1 MIIFIIMI
9 GCILTSYFIYKS
21 LNITQLIVSIL
32 ISIIIYSLLFT
43 TENKITYTTK
53 IEPIND
59 SIYLKAIICNDNII
73 YLYKNHQ
80 IYTTNIDS
88 IIYTDS
94 LCYFRTDSIIKSN
107 IIKDKIIV
115 NRTFYIPK
123 NSLKL

>member
-1 MIIFIIMI
+1 MI

-21 LNITQLIVSIL
+21 LNITQVIVSIL

-43 TENKITYTTK
+43 TKNKITYNTE

-59 SIYLKAIICNDNII
+59 STYLKAIIYNDNII

-80 IYTTNIDS
+80 IYATNIDS

-94 LCYFRTDSIIKSN
+94 LCYFRTNSIIKSN